1 MGKISVLGSLNM
13 DLVTAVDRAPNMGE
27 TVLGENFKT
36 VCGGKGGNQA
46 MAIARLGGNIEML
59 GCVGNDSYGKLLKEN
74 LKNDGAKTDN
84 VEEKEGSSGIAA
96 ITVSGG
102 DNCIIVV
109 KGANDLVSKEYVDAH
124 KDVIEDSEYLVM
136 QLEIPFETVEYA
148 MQMAKKAGTKV
159 VFNPAPMDKK
169 CIELI
174 PYVDIFVVNEHEA
187 GIVTDE
193 TVVTEKDA
201 GVAIK
206 KLQEMGAKT
215 VVVTLGEKGCVYN
228 SGNEYLHTPAVKT
241 KAVDS
246 TAAGDSF
253 IGAMLVKLTEGADMK
268 EATEFAS
275 KVSSI
280 VVSRLGATES
290 IPYRKDIE

>member
-1 MGKISVLGSLNM
+1 MSKISVLGSLNM
-13 DLVTAVDRAPNMGE
+13 DLVTSVDRAPNMGE
-27 TVLGENFKT
+27 TVLGESFKT

-74 LKNDGAKTDN
+74 LNKDGGKTDN
-84 VEEKEGSSGIAA
+84 IEEKEGASGIAA

-109 KGANDLVSKEYVDAH
+109 KGANDLVTKEYVDAH
-124 KDVIEDSEYLVM
+124 KDVIEESDYLVM

-148 MQMAKKAGTKV
+148 MQVAKKSGTRV

-169 CIELI
+169 CISLI

-187 GIVTDE
+187 GIVTGE
-193 TVVTEKDA
+193 NVVTEKDA

-228 SGNEYLHTPAVKT
+228 SGSEFVHTPAVKT

-280 VVSRLGATES
+280 VVSKPGATES

>member
-1 MGKISVLGSLNM
+1 MSKISVLGSLNM
-13 DLVTAVDRAPNMGE
+13 DLVTSVDRAPNMGE
-27 TVLGENFKT
+27 TVLGESFKT

-59 GCVGNDSYGKLLKEN
+59 GCVGNDSYGKILKEN
-74 LKNDGAKTDN
+74 LNNDGAKTDN
-84 VEEKEGSSGIAA
+84 IEEKEASSGIAA

-109 KGANDLVSKEYVDAH
+109 KGANDLVTKEYVDTH
-124 KDVIEDSEYLVM
+124 KNVIEESDYLVM

-148 MQMAKKAGTKV
+148 MKSARESNTKV

-169 CIELI
+169 CISLI

-187 GIVTDE
+187 GIVTGE

-201 GVAIK
+201 EIAIK
-206 KLQEMGAKT
+206 KLLEIGAKT
-215 VVVTLGEKGCVYN
+215 VIVTLGEKGCVYN
-228 SGNEYLHTPAVKT
+228 SGNEFFHTPAVKT
-241 KAVDS
+241 KAIDS

>member
-1 MGKISVLGSLNM
+1 MNKISVLGSLNM
-13 DLVTAVDRAPNMGE
+13 DLVTTVERAPNMGE

-46 MAIARLGGNIEML
+46 TAIARLGGNIEML
-59 GCVGNDSYGKLLKEN
+59 GCVGNDAYGVLLREN
-74 LKNDGAKTDN
+74 LKKDGAKTDN
-84 VEEKEGSSGIAA
+84 ISETDISSGIAA

-102 DNCIIVV
+102 DNSIIVV
-109 KGANDLVSKEYVDAH
+109 KGANDCVTTEYVEKN
-124 KDVIEDSEYLVM
+124 KDIIKNSDYLVM

-148 MQMAKKAGTKV
+148 MKLAKDSDTKV

-169 CIELI
+169 CTLLI

-187 GIVTDE
+187 GIVTGD
-193 TVVTEKDA
+193 TVTDREDAEK
-201 GVAIK
+201 AIK
-206 KLQEMGAKT
+206 MLIGLGAKT

-228 SGNEYLHTPAVKT
+228 SGDDILYTPAVKA

-253 IGAMLVKLTEGADMK
+253 IGAMLVKLTEGAKMK
-268 EATEFAS
+268 EAVEFAA

-280 VVSRLGATES
+280 VVSRPGATES
-290 IPYRKDIE
+290 IPYRNEID